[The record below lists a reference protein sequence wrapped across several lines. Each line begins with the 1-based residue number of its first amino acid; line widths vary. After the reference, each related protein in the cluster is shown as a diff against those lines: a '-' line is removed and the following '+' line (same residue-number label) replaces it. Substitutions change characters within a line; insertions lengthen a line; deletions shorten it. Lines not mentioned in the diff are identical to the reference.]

1 MTRYVIFLLFILFSF
16 GSCVNDPAKVNSF
29 SKNAKIPL
37 QTINTVD
44 LTYTDSAQLKIH
56 VTAPVMEQFAG
67 VNPYEEM
74 SKGVRVEFFDGE
86 EKISSYLTANYAI
99 NKKREQIMEAK
110 NDVVV
115 VNIKG
120 EQLNTEH
127 LIWDGKKRRIHTD
140 AFVKITTKDQ
150 IITGTGLESDERFE
164 EYEIKNISGTI
175 LLKDNDIK

>member
-1 MTRYVIFLLFILFSF
+1 MNRFLIFTFFIVTLFT
-16 GSCVNDPAKVNSF
+16 SCVNDPAKVNSF

-37 QTINTVD
+37 QTINDVD
-44 LTYTDSAQLKIH
+44 LLYTDSAELK
-56 VTAPVMEQFAG
+56 VRMRAPVMEQFG
-67 VNPYEEM
+67 GINPYEEM
-74 SKGVRVEFFDGE
+74 AKGVKVEFYNSEGVVA
-86 EKISSYLTANYAI
+86 SSLTANYAI

-127 LIWDGKKRRIHTD
+127 LIYDAKKRRIHTD

-150 IITGTGLESDERFE
+150 VITGTGLESDERFE
-164 EYEIKNISGTI
+164 EYEIKNISGIIT
-175 LLKDNDIK
+175 LHEE

>member
-1 MTRYVIFLLFILFSF
+1 MKHFALFIFFIVTLFV
-16 GSCVNDPAKVNSF
+16 SCINDPVKVNSF
-29 SKNAKIPL
+29 SKNAKVPL
-37 QTINTVD
+37 QTVMNVD
-44 LTYTDSAQLKIH
+44 LLYSDSANLKVH
-56 VTAPVMEQFAG
+56 MTAPMMEEYGGAT
-67 VNPYEEM
+67 PYEEM
-74 SKGVRVEFFDGE
+74 AKGVKVEFYNDSE
-86 EKISSYLTANYAI
+86 TVNSSLTANYAI
-99 NKKREQIMEAK
+99 NKKHENIMEAK

-150 IITGTGLESDERFE
+150 IITGTGLDSDERFE

-175 LLKDNDIK
+175 NLKDGPE